1 MKVIVAR
8 HAGFCFGVKR
18 ATLMAFEKASEK
30 GRCRTCTL
38 GPIIHSPQ
46 VVARLEEK
54 GVKVIKSL
62 ADIDEGRIILRSH
75 GVTAAEMKEAY
86 DKGLDVVD
94 ATCPFVKKAQN
105 QVQMLSEEGYDMVIV
120 GEKEHPEVEGII
132 SYATGKVFVVASVED
147 ALNLPEMKKTGVVAQ
162 TTQSYQTLKAVVD
175 VCLAKT
181 QELRVFNTICD
192 ATTVRQEEAKAIA
205 GNVGCML
212 VIGGFNSANTRR
224 LAEVCSEIEIN
235 THHVE
240 TVDQLSPEWFVG
252 IEAIG
257 VTAGASTPKWL
268 IDEVLEGIKAL
279 CLDKRVEL

>member
-1 MKVIVAR
+1 MKIVVAR

-18 ATLMAFEKASEK
+18 ATLMAFEKALEE
-30 GRCRTCTL
+30 GGGRTCTL

-46 VVARLEEK
+46 VVARLEGK
-54 GVKVIKSL
+54 GVKVVKSL
-62 ADIDEGRIILRSH
+62 AEIDEGRIILRSH

-105 QVQMLSEEGYDMVIV
+105 QVKMLSDEGYDMVIV
-120 GEKEHPEVEGII
+120 GEKDHPEVEGIV
-132 SYATGKVFVVASVED
+132 SYAKGKVFVVASVGD
-147 ALNLPEMKKTGVVAQ
+147 ALNLPDMKKTGVVAQ
-162 TTQSYQTLKAVVD
+162 TTQSYHTLKAVVD
-175 VCLAKT
+175 VCLAKA

-192 ATTVRQEEAKAIA
+192 ATSVRQEEAIVIA
-205 GNVGCML
+205 GDVDCML

-224 LAEVCSEIEIN
+224 LSEVCSEIQKN

-240 TVDQLSPEWFVG
+240 TVEQLSPEWFVG
-252 IEAIG
+252 VSAVG

-279 CLDKRVEL
+279 CPDKKG

>member
-1 MKVIVAR
+1 MKIIVAR

-18 ATLMAFEKASEK
+18 ATLMAFEKASEE
-30 GRCRTCTL
+30 GGGRTCTL

-62 ADIDEGRIILRSH
+62 AEIDAGRIILRSH
-75 GVTAAEMKEAY
+75 GVTAAEMKEAH

-105 QVQMLSEEGYDMVIV
+105 QVKMLSDEGYAMVIV

-132 SYATGKVFVVASVED
+132 SYAAGNVYVVASVED
-147 ALNLPEMKKTGVVAQ
+147 ARNLPEMKKTGVVSQ
-162 TTQSYQTLKAVVD
+162 TTQSYQTLEAVVM

-192 ATTVRQEEAKAIA
+192 ATTVRQEEAKVIA
-205 GNVGCML
+205 GDVDCML
-212 VIGGFNSANTRR
+212 VIGGYNSANTRR
-224 LAEVCSEIEIN
+224 LSEVCSEIQKN
-235 THHVE
+235 THHIESVE
-240 TVDQLSPEWFVG
+240 QLSPEWFIGVN
-252 IEAIG
+252 AVG

-268 IDEVLEGIKAL
+268 IDEVLEGINAL
-279 CLDKRVEL
+279 CPDKKG

>member
-1 MKVIVAR
+1 MKIIVAR

-18 ATLMAFEKASEK
+18 ATLMAFEKASEE
-30 GRCRTCTL
+30 GGGRTCTL

-54 GVKVIKSL
+54 GIKAIKSL
-62 ADIDEGRIILRSH
+62 AEIDEGRIILRSH
-75 GVTAAEMKEAY
+75 GVTAAEMKEAH

-105 QVQMLSEEGYDMVIV
+105 QVKMLSDEGYDMVIV

-132 SYATGKVFVVASVED
+132 SYAAGNVYVVASVED
-147 ALNLPEMKKTGVVAQ
+147 ARHLPEMKKTGVVSQ
-162 TTQSYQTLKAVVD
+162 TTQSYQTLEAVVT

-192 ATTVRQEEAKAIA
+192 ATTVRQEEAKVIA
-205 GNVGCML
+205 GDVDCML

-224 LAEVCSEIEIN
+224 LSEVCSEIQKN
-235 THHVE
+235 THHIE
-240 TVDQLSPEWFVG
+240 SVDQLSPEWFVG
-252 IEAIG
+252 VRAVG

-268 IDEVLEGIKAL
+268 IDEVLEGINAL
-279 CLDKRVEL
+279 CPDKKG

>member
-1 MKVIVAR
+1 MKIIVAR

-18 ATLMAFEKASEK
+18 ATQMAFEKASEVA
-30 GRCRTCTL
+30 GCRTCTL

-62 ADIDEGRIILRSH
+62 SEMGEGRIILRSH

-105 QVQMLSEEGYDMVIV
+105 QVKMLSEEGYDMVVV
-120 GEKEHPEVEGII
+120 GEKDHPEVEGIV

-147 ALNLPEMKKTGVVAQ
+147 AQNLPEMKKIGVVAQ
-162 TTQSYQTLKAVVD
+162 TTQSYHTFEAVID

-192 ATTVRQEEAKAIA
+192 ATSVRQDEAKVIA
-205 GNVGCML
+205 GDVDCML

-224 LAEVCSEIEIN
+224 LSEVSKEIQKN
-235 THHVE
+235 THHIE
-240 TVDQLSPEWFVG
+240 TVEQLSPEWFVG
-252 IEAIG
+252 VRSVG

-279 CLDKRVEL
+279 CPDKKG